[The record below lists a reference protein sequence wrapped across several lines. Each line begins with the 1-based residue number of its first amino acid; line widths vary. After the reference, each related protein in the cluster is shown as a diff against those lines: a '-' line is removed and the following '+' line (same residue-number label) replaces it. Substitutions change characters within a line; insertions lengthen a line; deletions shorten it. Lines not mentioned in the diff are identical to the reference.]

1 MFWHATQKEIRN
13 VDTLISVVHT
23 FLTSLNLFTQPFLGG
38 ETDGESEN
46 AAAERNRGGKRKK
59 RGFGAKR
66 TEGEGDLGAEEG
78 KKEKDWGQRRGN
90 ERQGAFPHQMRSD
103 RPN

>member
-1 MFWHATQKEIRN
+1 MTRE
-13 VDTLISVVHT
+13 
-23 FLTSLNLFTQPFLGG
+23 G
-38 ETDGESEN
+38 E
-46 AAAERNRGGKRKK
+46 GKKI
-59 RGFGAKR
+59 GFGAKR
-66 TEGEGDLGAEEG
+66 TEREGDLGAEEG

>member
-1 MFWHATQKEIRN
+1 M
-13 VDTLISVVHT
+13 VHT
-23 FLTSLNLFTQPFLGG
+23 FLTSLNLFTQPLLRR

-46 AAAERNRGGKRKK
+46 AAAERNREGVTEKGKERKEDL
-59 RGFGAKR
+59 GAK
-66 TEGEGDLGAEEG
+66 TTQGEGDLGAEEG
-78 KKEKDWGQRRGN
+78 KKERDWGQRRGN